1 MYPRKDE
8 IGPPI
13 KKCLTLYIPS
23 IIVDLEVNSSFIE
36 ANIVYSKPIPRFEKH
51 TRSFLIVMFS
61 TNTGPNYYFEMHL
74 HKIIGRYS
82 RYSNIVQVPIS

>member
-1 MYPRKDE
+1 MN
-8 IGPPI
+8 
-13 KKCLTLYIPS
+13 LYSTVPS

-51 TRSFLIVMFS
+51 TRSFLIVVFS

-74 HKIIGRYS
+74 HEIIGRDS
-82 RYSNIVQVPIS
+82 RYSNIVQLPIS